1 MLQSPRSLLTAR
13 TSRLASQCRSDVVSV
28 ASIRPICFQYHT
40 SHHRFSLP
48 TTSSARLLVPRFEWL
63 SNTRMTR
70 NKIKVWENGF
80 RRLCNNSNLHRHDHV
95 ARRYSSSMI
104 MFRPWCVPTIRLI
117 PSKNS
122 VTILTR
128 SAASNTN
135 AVPNRSRWWTRF
147 AIVLRYVRIP
157 VLIVSVYSLGYQ
169 QGIIDCIK
177 EPIALQNQ
185 ILNGVLLSTGCT
197 SVDDVSVINDKDI
210 KFHSFRRPD
219 QVAIVGH
226 KIIASARNIVETKLQ
241 DAMMRV
247 KSTLPND
254 ILPENELLAMSSD
267 PDVQFYY
274 NARLRITGEQV
285 ENSMWQYI
293 FIKSS
298 TPNAFVTEVLPRKFF
313 ITTAMLQVAT
323 TPDELA
329 VVLGHEISHLI
340 LGHVSSSN
348 KVETF
353 LRTIEVLLLSM
364 DPTAGLLSVF
374 VIGAIFAARRLVSAA
389 YSRENEIQADDLG
402 LEIAAAACYDTVAGC
417 KVMYK
422 MHQVSNGTTPLSVV
436 GGNTPTVRDTETLG
450 VPASSSSSIAQLM
463 DTHPPSLDRYER
475 MLVTAQN
482 GENYTKYVNCANI
495 SRRLFNV
502 LWGTKIQNAKDEE
515 KDGVESKNNK
525 ASK

>member
-1 MLQSPRSLLTAR
+1 MLHSYRSILTATVTGTG
-13 TSRLASQCRSDVVSV
+13 TSRLGFQKCDVSG
-28 ASIRPICFQYHT
+28 
-40 SHHRFSLP
+40 SLLHP
-48 TTSSARLLVPRFEWL
+48 FIAMYSRTHAQVYSTTSTRSIVPRFESILRAGITL
-63 SNTRMTR
+63 SKRKSRESAIRLCVNELLHHNLHIRHNSTMMIRNWNIVTSR
-70 NKIKVWENGF
+70 LVPNKIGLMVL
-80 RRLCNNSNLHRHDHV
+80 RRS
-95 ARRYSSSMI
+95 
-104 MFRPWCVPTIRLI
+104 
-117 PSKNS
+117 
-122 VTILTR
+122 
-128 SAASNTN
+128 ASNTSTGT
-135 AVPNRSRWWTRF
+135 VSNRSRWWSRF

-185 ILNGVLLSTGCT
+185 IMNGILLSTGCT
-197 SVDDVSVINDKDI
+197 NIEDVNVIDDKDI
-210 KFHSFRRPD
+210 KYHSFRRPD

-226 KIIASARNIVETKLQ
+226 KIIASARNIIETKLQ
-241 DAMMRV
+241 EAMMVV
-247 KSTLPND
+247 KSKLPND
-254 ILPENELLAMSSD
+254 ITPERELLAMSSD

-274 NARLRITGEQV
+274 NARLRINGEQV
-285 ENSMWQYI
+285 ENAMWQYI
-293 FIKSS
+293 FIKSP

-340 LGHVSSSN
+340 LGHVSSTN

-353 LRTIEVLLLSM
+353 LRTVEVLLLSM
-364 DPTAGLLSVF
+364 DPTAGLLSVL
-374 VIGAIFAARRLVSAA
+374 VIGTIFAARQLVSAA

-422 MHQVSNGTTPLSVV
+422 MHQVSNGTSSLSAISSNKSGVI
-436 GGNTPTVRDTETLG
+436 DTEALKAPST
-450 VPASSSSSIAQLM
+450 SSSAIVRLM

-475 MLVTAQN
+475 MLGIAQN

-502 LWGTKIQNAKDEE
+502 LWGTKVQHAKEDISE
-515 KDGVESKNNK
+515 DGAALNTSSK
-525 ASK
+525 